1 LTLLFSRGVGDDS
14 GVSTHRRTS
23 RKAARSLRPLVAV
36 AVLVGG
42 LVLASA
48 FATVTI
54 QENALA
60 RTINDLNAQIG
71 YEQAY
76 RAQLQ
81 TSNAEKKTS
90 DYVIE
95 KAKQLGWVWPW
106 EALIAVQRDANARD
120 QATSQSER
128 PSRIDRWIALFVG
141 TR

>member
-1 LTLLFSRGVGDDS
+1 M
-14 GVSTHRRTS
+14 STHRRPS
-23 RKAARSLRPLVAV
+23 RKSNRSFRPLVAV

-60 RTINDLNAQIG
+60 RTISDLNAQIG

-120 QATSQSER
+120 RSTAQSER
-128 PSRIDRWIALFVG
+128 PSRITRWIALFVG

>member
-1 LTLLFSRGVGDDS
+1 V
-14 GVSTHRRTS
+14 
-23 RKAARSLRPLVAV
+23 RPLVAL
-36 AVLVGG
+36 AVLIGG

-48 FATVTI
+48 FATVTM

-60 RTINDLNAQIG
+60 RTIADLNAQIG
-71 YEQAY
+71 HEQAS

-81 TSNAEKKTS
+81 ASAAEKKTS

-120 QATSQSER
+120 QATPQGER
-128 PSRIDRWIALFVG
+128 PSRMTRWVALFVG
-141 TR
+141 PR